1 MDMKYVKLL
10 SKISI
15 VGSLIFLGLGIS
27 FMVDENYL
35 MGIVFIALG
44 FSLSIQDLINIFNKK
59 KKK

>member
-1 MDMKYVKLL
+1 MKYVKLL

-27 FMVDENYL
+27 YMVDENYL
-35 MGIVFIALG
+35 MGFIFIALG
-44 FSLSIQDLINIFNKK
+44 FTLSINDWINLFNKK

>member
-1 MDMKYVKLL
+1 MKYVKLL

-15 VGSLIFLGLGIS
+15 VGSLIFLGLGVS

-44 FSLSIQDLINIFNKK
+44 FTVSINDWINLFKK